1 MGAGCG
7 PPQGGAVYIPEME
20 PLNHLPFIDSSLSI
34 FLYPEFTAHTAVGL
48 KNEFA
53 SRRA

>member
-1 MGAGCG
+1 M
-7 PPQGGAVYIPEME
+7 PEIE
-20 PLNHLPFIDSSLSI
+20 PLNYRSFIDFSSPIL
-34 FLYPEFTAHTAVGL
+34 LHPEFTAHTAVGL

>member
-1 MGAGCG
+1 MGAGCD
-7 PPQGGAVYIPEME
+7 PPQGGAVYIPEIE
-20 PLNHLPFIDSSLSI
+20 PLNLPFIDFSSSI